1 MGNSSGSCSYGRHL
15 RTCKQNRRQGVGSNG
30 YGNCF
35 GLINR
40 LIKLFVGLFIVLLV
54 PNLYLIRYLAK
65 TFIKK
70 CHLFYE
76 PVILVG
82 AGKTAERVL
91 RYYRNDLGYRYDIV
105 GLIDD
110 NPLSEKVASRFLL
123 YGKVADAESIIRD
136 SGVQTV
142 IITAPGMH
150 RDQLQELISKIQP
163 YVRDIS
169 FAPDLIGTP
178 MIGAEAE
185 VLFSEEVLMLHMR
198 NNLARRRNRIIKR
211 VFDIIC
217 TTIGSILTLDT
228 LFQDGYDAV
237 FIGSGVWRPRGLG
250 VRGESLGNCHYAVDY
265 LQNPDVYHLGDRVAV
280 IGSGNS
286 AMDAART
293 AIRKGSRFVTVYARR
308 NEVRASIREYEYAQA
323 DGVEFDLCKGVA
335 AITKDGPMLYER
347 HFDKEGNLL
356 SEDEPQLYPADST
369 IIAVS
374 QAPKDKIVRTTT
386 GLEVDNRG
394 LVEVDENGAT
404 TREGVFSG
412 GDVVLGPANVVE
424 VVKDAKHVAKAMDA
438 YLMRKR
444 ENGEKNAYPRET
456 AE

>member
-1 MGNSSGSCSYGRHL
+1 MQISSIEHYISDIYLDKVIMEHEPPKG
-15 RTCKQNRRQGVGSNG
+15 QNV
-30 YGNCF
+30 
-35 GLINR
+35 
-40 LIKLFVGLFIVLLV
+40 
-54 PNLYLIRYLAK
+54 A
-65 TFIKK
+65 
-70 CHLFYE
+70 
-76 PVILVG
+76 VIG
-82 AGKTAERVL
+82 AGPAGITVSVKLAQ
-91 RYYRNDLGYRYDIV
+91 LGYDVTIFERKSKLGGMMRYGIPSFRLPLDILNRYQKKLV
-105 GLIDD
+105 ELGIH
-110 NPLSEKVASRFLL
+110 
-123 YGKVADAESIIRD
+123 IR
-136 SGVQTV
+136 
-142 IITAPGMH
+142 P
-150 RDQLQELISKIQP
+150 
-163 YVRDIS
+163 
-169 FAPDLIGTP
+169 
-178 MIGAEAE
+178 
-185 VLFSEEVLMLHMR
+185 
-198 NNLARRRNRIIKR
+198 N
-211 VFDIIC
+211 

-228 LFQDGYDAV
+228 LFKDGYDAV

-265 LQNPDVYHLGDRVAV
+265 LQNPDVYQLGDRIAV

-347 HFDKEGNLL
+347 HFDADGNLL

-438 YLMRKR
+438 YLTRKR
-444 ENGEKNAYPRET
+444 EAAKEKDT
-456 AE
+456 ASQDN

>member
-1 MGNSSGSCSYGRHL
+1 MAIHVINEARRCLQCKKPLCRLKGCPAQTNIPEMIRLFLDGQINEAGEMLFINNPMSIVCSLVCDHE
-15 RTCKQNRRQGVGSNG
+15 KQCE
-30 YGNCF
+30 GNCIQ
-35 GLINR
+35 GRKGAPVQISS
-40 LIKLFVGLFIVLLV
+40 IEHYISDI
-54 PNLYLIRYLAK
+54 YLDKVIME
-65 TFIKK
+65 
-70 CHLFYE
+70 HE
-76 PVILVG
+76 PPKGQNVAVIG
-82 AGKTAERVL
+82 AGPAGITVSVKLAQ
-91 RYYRNDLGYRYDIV
+91 LGYDVTIFERKSKLGGMMRYGIPSFRLPLDI
-105 GLIDD
+105 L
-110 NPLSEKVASRFLL
+110 
-123 YGKVADAESIIRD
+123 
-136 SGVQTV
+136 
-142 IITAPGMH
+142 
-150 RDQLQELISKIQP
+150 
-163 YVRDIS
+163 
-169 FAPDLIGTP
+169 
-178 MIGAEAE
+178 
-185 VLFSEEVLMLHMR
+185 
-198 NNLARRRNRIIKR
+198 NRYQKKL
-211 VFDIIC
+211 V
-217 TTIGSILTLDT
+217 
-228 LFQDGYDAV
+228 
-237 FIGSGVWRPRGLG
+237 G

-265 LQNPDVYHLGDRVAV
+265 LQNPDVYQLVDRVAV

-347 HFDKEGNLL
+347 H
-356 SEDEPQLYPADST
+356 YPADST

-438 YLMRKR
+438 YLTRKR
-444 ENGEKNAYPRET
+444 EAAKEKDT
-456 AE
+456 ASQDN

>member
-1 MGNSSGSCSYGRHL
+1 M
-15 RTCKQNRRQGVGSNG
+15 
-30 YGNCF
+30 
-35 GLINR
+35 
-40 LIKLFVGLFIVLLV
+40 
-54 PNLYLIRYLAK
+54 A
-65 TFIKK
+65 
-70 CHLFYE
+70 
-76 PVILVG
+76 
-82 AGKTAERVL
+82 
-91 RYYRNDLGYRYDIV
+91 
-105 GLIDD
+105 
-110 NPLSEKVASRFLL
+110 
-123 YGKVADAESIIRD
+123 
-136 SGVQTV
+136 
-142 IITAPGMH
+142 
-150 RDQLQELISKIQP
+150 
-163 YVRDIS
+163 
-169 FAPDLIGTP
+169 
-178 MIGAEAE
+178 
-185 VLFSEEVLMLHMR
+185 
-198 NNLARRRNRIIKR
+198 
-211 VFDIIC
+211 
-217 TTIGSILTLDT
+217 
-228 LFQDGYDAV
+228 
-237 FIGSGVWRPRGLG
+237 
-250 VRGESLGNCHYAVDY
+250 
-265 LQNPDVYHLGDRVAV
+265 
-280 IGSGNS
+280 
-286 AMDAART
+286 AART